1 MKVFFTLLCFVTLVF
16 ASVLTPQQAFKL
28 TQNADTQGVFVR
40 IELANGIFLYKNRL
54 KVLLNGDDITAYLN
68 LPNFVVKDKEEVF
81 YRALQL
87 DLPRLLLENAKIKQA
102 KLEIFYQGCADSGF
116 CYRPMNANFKITAQA
131 NDKNAFTIAPL
142 SQKSSNSN
150 EFTRY
155 LQEKNVA
162 LILVIFFAYGL
173 LLSLTPCTLPMI
185 PILSSLIL
193 AQSIAKSDTKAER
206 NSAKNVNS
214 NSNSHLNSGENSAK
228 SINLNKNSSINL
240 NKNSSKNLTKSLNF
254 SENSSQNSS
263 KSTNLAQNI
272 SKKRALWLSFV
283 YVFFMSLAYALA
295 GLITASLGASVQ
307 GLLQKPA
314 VLAVFALILVLL
326 ALACFGVFS
335 LSLPA
340 RLQKFNPAKNSK
352 GVLGIAL
359 MGFLSAFIIGP
370 CVVAPLAAALLYIA
384 TSGDLVLGAL
394 ALFVLSFGMGVPLL
408 FVGVGLSF
416 IKAGAWTQRVNV
428 FFGFVMLAMAVWVL
442 SRFAPSGYILVA
454 YGVLGV
460 FFASFMGLWG
470 SAQNGFD
477 KAKKA
482 LLTLVLAYSL
492 ALFLGGLF
500 GGKDFLNPL
509 NLSVNS
515 QNFTPTSRLNFEYLT
530 SLNAVNKALKDN
542 EKVLLDFT
550 ASWCENCKLLDAQ
563 TFSDERVQERLKG
576 YKLVKIDISENDS
589 AQTQMMKEFGVFA
602 PPVLIFY
609 EKGAEISRFEGFVSA
624 NEFLAKMP

>member
-116 CYRPMNANFKITAQA
+116 CYRPMSANFEITAQE
-131 NDKNAFTIAPL
+131 NDKNNAFTIAPL

-162 LILVIFFAYGL
+162 LILVVFFAYGL

-193 AQSIAKSDTKAER
+193 AQSIAKSDTKAEK
-206 NSAKNVNS
+206 NSAKNANS
-214 NSNSHLNSGENSAK
+214 NSNSHLNSSENSAK
-228 SINLNKNSSINL
+228 SVNLNKNSSP
-240 NKNSSKNLTKSLNF
+240 NLTKSLNF
-254 SENSSQNSS
+254 SENSNQNSS

-335 LSLPA
+335 LSLPT

-352 GVLGIAL
+352 GVLGVAL

-492 ALFLGGLF
+492 VLFLGGLF

-530 SLNAVNKALKDN
+530 SLNAVNKAIADN

>member
-116 CYRPMNANFKITAQA
+116 CYRPMSANFEITAQE
-131 NDKNAFTIAPL
+131 NDKNNAFIIAPL

-162 LILVIFFAYGL
+162 LILAIFFAYGL

-193 AQSIAKSDTKAER
+193 AQSIAKSDTKAEK

-214 NSNSHLNSGENSAK
+214 NSNSHSNLGENSSENSAK
-228 SINLNKNSSINL
+228 SVNLNK
-240 NKNSSKNLTKSLNF
+240 
-254 SENSSQNSS
+254 NSS

-340 RLQKFNPAKNSK
+340 CLQKFNPAKNSK
-352 GVLGIAL
+352 GVLGVAL

-442 SRFAPSGYILVA
+442 SRFAPSSYILVA

>member
-16 ASVLTPQQAFKL
+16 AGVLTPQQAFKL

-81 YRALQL
+81 YRAVQL
-87 DLPRLLLENAKIKQA
+87 DLPRLLLEKTKQA

-116 CYRPMNANFKITAQA
+116 CYRPMNANFEITAQEDGK
-131 NDKNAFTIAPL
+131 NNAFTIAPL

-162 LILVIFFAYGL
+162 LILVIFFGYGL

-206 NSAKNVNS
+206 NSAKNANLNS
-214 NSNSHLNSGENSAK
+214 NSGENSSENSAK
-228 SINLNKNSSINL
+228 SVNLNKNSSP
-240 NKNSSKNLTKSLNF
+240 NLTKSLNF

-263 KSTNLAQNI
+263 KRSNLAQNI

-352 GVLGIAL
+352 GVLGVAL

-442 SRFAPSGYILVA
+442 SRFAPSSYILVA
-454 YGVLGV
+454 YGILGV

-509 NLSVNS
+509 NLSTNS

-530 SLNAVNKALKDN
+530 SLNAVNKVLKDN

>member
-87 DLPRLLLENAKIKQA
+87 DLPRLLLEKTKQA

-116 CYRPMNANFKITAQA
+116 CYRPMNANFKITAQE
-131 NDKNAFTIAPL
+131 NGKNNAFTIAPL

-162 LILVIFFAYGL
+162 LILAIFFAYGL

-206 NSAKNVNS
+206 NSSKNLNS
-214 NSNSHLNSGENSAK
+214 NSNSHSNLGENSSENSAK
-228 SINLNKNSSINL
+228 SVNLNTNSSP
-240 NKNSSKNLTKSLNF
+240 NLTKSLNF
-254 SENSSQNSS
+254 SENSS

-352 GVLGIAL
+352 GVLGVAL

-384 TSGDLVLGAL
+384 TSGDLALGAL

-442 SRFAPSGYILVA
+442 SRFAPSSYILVA

-482 LLTLVLAYSL
+482 ILTLVLAYSL

-500 GGKDFLNPL
+500 GGKDLLNPL

>member
-54 KVLLNGDDITAYLN
+54 KVLLNGDDITASLN

-116 CYRPMNANFKITAQA
+116 CYRPMSANFKITAQE
-131 NDKNAFTIAPL
+131 NDKNNAFTIAPL

-193 AQSIAKSDTKAER
+193 AQSIAKSDTKAEK
-206 NSAKNVNS
+206 NSAKNLNS
-214 NSNSHLNSGENSAK
+214 NSNSHLNSGENS
-228 SINLNKNSSINL
+228 
-240 NKNSSKNLTKSLNF
+240 
-254 SENSSQNSS
+254 SENSAKSVNSNKNSS

-352 GVLGIAL
+352 GVLGVAL

-442 SRFAPSGYILVA
+442 SRFAPSSYILVA

-460 FFASFMGLWG
+460 FFVSFMGLWG

-482 LLTLVLAYSL
+482 FLTLVLAYSL

-500 GGKDFLNPL
+500 GGKDLLNPL
-509 NLSVNS
+509 NLSANS

-589 AQTQMMKEFGVFA
+589 AQTQMMKEFSVFA

-609 EKGAEISRFEGFVSA
+609 EKGAEISRFEGFVNA
-624 NEFLAKMP
+624 DEFLAKIP

>member
-116 CYRPMNANFKITAQA
+116 CYRPMSANFEITAQKDGK
-131 NDKNAFTIAPL
+131 NNAFTIAPL

-193 AQSIAKSDTKAER
+193 AQSIAKSDTKAEK

-214 NSNSHLNSGENSAK
+214 NSNSHSNSGENS
-228 SINLNKNSSINL
+228 N
-240 NKNSSKNLTKSLNF
+240 
-254 SENSSQNSS
+254 QNSS
-263 KSTNLAQNI
+263 KSTNLTQNI

-352 GVLGIAL
+352 GVLGVAL

-530 SLNAVNKALKDN
+530 SLNAVNKALTDN

-609 EKGAEISRFEGFVSA
+609 EKGAEISRFEGFVNA
-624 NEFLAKMP
+624 DEFLAKIPKSAPKAH

>member
-1 MKVFFTLLCFVTLVF
+1 MKIFFTLLCFVTLVF

-87 DLPRLLLENAKIKQA
+87 DLPRLLLEKTKQA

-116 CYRPMNANFKITAQA
+116 CYRPMSANFEITAQKDGK
-131 NDKNAFTIAPL
+131 NNAFTIAPL

-155 LQEKNVA
+155 LQEKNIA

-193 AQSIAKSDTKAER
+193 AQSITKSSTKAER

-214 NSNSHLNSGENSAK
+214 NSNSHSNLGENSSENSAK
-228 SINLNKNSSINL
+228 SV
-240 NKNSSKNLTKSLNF
+240 
-254 SENSSQNSS
+254 
-263 KSTNLAQNI
+263 NLAQNI

-352 GVLGIAL
+352 GVLGVAL

-442 SRFAPSGYILVA
+442 SRFAPSSYILIA

-500 GGKDFLNPL
+500 GDKDFLNPL
-509 NLSVNS
+509 NLSANS

-589 AQTQMMKEFGVFA
+589 AQTQMMKEFSVFA

>member
-116 CYRPMNANFKITAQA
+116 CYRPMNANFEITAQKD
-131 NDKNAFTIAPL
+131 DKNAFTIAPL

-193 AQSIAKSDTKAER
+193 AQSIAKSDTKAEK
-206 NSAKNVNS
+206 NSAKNANS
-214 NSNSHLNSGENSAK
+214 NSNSHLNSSENSAK
-228 SINLNKNSSINL
+228 SVNLNKNSSP
-240 NKNSSKNLTKSLNF
+240 NLTKSLNF
-254 SENSSQNSS
+254 SENSNQNSS

-335 LSLPA
+335 LSLPT

-352 GVLGIAL
+352 GVLGVAL

-492 ALFLGGLF
+492 VLFLGGLF

-530 SLNAVNKALKDN
+530 SLNAVNKAIADN

-589 AQTQMMKEFGVFA
+589 TQTQMMKEFGVFA

>member
-116 CYRPMNANFKITAQA
+116 CYRPMSANFEITAQE

-214 NSNSHLNSGENSAK
+214 NSNSHSNSGENSNQNSAK
-228 SINLNKNSSINL
+228 SVNLNKNSSP
-240 NKNSSKNLTKSLNF
+240 NLTKSLNF
-254 SENSSQNSS
+254 SENSS

-352 GVLGIAL
+352 GVLGVAL

-442 SRFAPSGYILVA
+442 SRFAPSSYILVA

-550 ASWCENCKLLDAQ
+550 ASWCENCKLLDTQ

-589 AQTQMMKEFGVFA
+589 TQTQMMKEFGVFA

-609 EKGAEISRFEGFVSA
+609 EKSAEISRFEGFVSA

>member
-116 CYRPMNANFKITAQA
+116 CYRPMSANFEITAQE
-131 NDKNAFTIAPL
+131 NDKNNAFTIAPL

-193 AQSIAKSDTKAER
+193 AQSIAKSDTKAEK
-206 NSAKNVNS
+206 NSAKNLNS
-214 NSNSHLNSGENSAK
+214 NSNSHLNSSQNSAK
-228 SINLNKNSSINL
+228 SVNLNKNSSP
-240 NKNSSKNLTKSLNF
+240 NLTKSLNF

-352 GVLGIAL
+352 GVLGVAL

-442 SRFAPSGYILVA
+442 SRFAPSSYILVA

-482 LLTLVLAYSL
+482 LLMLVLAYSL
-492 ALFLGGLF
+492 VLFLGGLF

>member
-87 DLPRLLLENAKIKQA
+87 DLPRLLLENAKTKQA

-116 CYRPMNANFKITAQA
+116 CYRPMSANFEITAQE
-131 NDKNAFTIAPL
+131 NDKNTFTIAPL

-162 LILVIFFAYGL
+162 LILVVFFAYGL

-193 AQSIAKSDTKAER
+193 AQSIAKSDTKAEK

-214 NSNSHLNSGENSAK
+214 SSNSHLNSGENSAK
-228 SINLNKNSSINL
+228 SVNLNKNSSP
-240 NKNSSKNLTKSLNF
+240 NLTKSLNF
-254 SENSSQNSS
+254 SENSS

-283 YVFFMSLAYALA
+283 YVFFMSFAYALA

-352 GVLGIAL
+352 GVLGVAL

-442 SRFAPSGYILVA
+442 SRFAPSSYILVA

>member
-54 KVLLNGDDITAYLN
+54 KVLLNGDDITASLN

-116 CYRPMNANFKITAQA
+116 CYRPMSANFKITAQE
-131 NDKNAFTIAPL
+131 NDKNNAFTIAPL

-193 AQSIAKSDTKAER
+193 AQSIAKSDTKAEK
-206 NSAKNVNS
+206 NSAKNANL
-214 NSNSHLNSGENSAK
+214 NSNSHLNSSENSAK
-228 SINLNKNSSINL
+228 SVNLNKNSSP
-240 NKNSSKNLTKSLNF
+240 NLTKSLNF

-352 GVLGIAL
+352 GVLGVAL

-442 SRFAPSGYILVA
+442 SRFAPSSYILVA

-460 FFASFMGLWG
+460 FFVSFMGLWG

-500 GGKDFLNPL
+500 GGKDLLNPL

-550 ASWCENCKLLDAQ
+550 ASWCENCKLLDTQ

-589 AQTQMMKEFGVFA
+589 AQTQMMKEFSVFA

-609 EKGAEISRFEGFVSA
+609 EKGAEISRFEGFVNA
-624 NEFLAKMP
+624 DEFLAKIP

>member
-87 DLPRLLLENAKIKQA
+87 DLPRLLLENAKIKQT

-116 CYRPMNANFKITAQA
+116 CYRPMSANFEITAQKD
-131 NDKNAFTIAPL
+131 DKNNAFTIAPL

-214 NSNSHLNSGENSAK
+214 NSNSHSNSGENSAK
-228 SINLNKNSSINL
+228 SINLNKNSSQ
-240 NKNSSKNLTKSLNF
+240 NLTKSLNF
-254 SENSSQNSS
+254 SENSS

-314 VLAVFALILVLL
+314 VLAVFAFILVLL

-352 GVLGIAL
+352 GVLGVAL

-384 TSGDLVLGAL
+384 TSGDLVFGAL

-442 SRFAPSGYILVA
+442 SRFAPSSYILIA

-515 QNFTPTSRLNFEYLT
+515 QNFTPTSRLNFEYLM

-609 EKGAEISRFEGFVSA
+609 EKGAEILRFEGFVSA

>member
-16 ASVLTPQQAFKL
+16 AGVLTPQQAFKL

-116 CYRPMNANFKITAQA
+116 CYRPMNANFKITAQE
-131 NDKNAFTIAPL
+131 NDKNNAFTIAPL

-214 NSNSHLNSGENSAK
+214 NSNSHSNSGENS
-228 SINLNKNSSINL
+228 N
-240 NKNSSKNLTKSLNF
+240 
-254 SENSSQNSS
+254 QNSS

-352 GVLGIAL
+352 GVLGVAL

-442 SRFAPSGYILVA
+442 SRFAPSSYILVA

-460 FFASFMGLWG
+460 FFVSFMGLWG

-500 GGKDFLNPL
+500 GGKDLLNPL
-509 NLSVNS
+509 NLSANS

-530 SLNAVNKALKDN
+530 SLNAVNKAIKDN

-589 AQTQMMKEFGVFA
+589 TQTQMMKEFGVFA

>member
-87 DLPRLLLENAKIKQA
+87 DLPRLLLEKAKTKQA

-116 CYRPMNANFKITAQA
+116 CYRPMSANFKITAQE
-131 NDKNAFTIAPL
+131 NDKNNAFTIAPL

-206 NSAKNVNS
+206 NLAKNVNS
-214 NSNSHLNSGENSAK
+214 NSNSGENSSENSAK
-228 SINLNKNSSINL
+228 SVNLNKNSSQ
-240 NKNSSKNLTKSLNF
+240 NLTKNLNF
-254 SENSSQNSS
+254 SENSNQNSS

-340 RLQKFNPAKNSK
+340 RLQKFNLAKNSK
-352 GVLGIAL
+352 GVLGVAL

-442 SRFAPSGYILVA
+442 SRFAPSSYILVA

-460 FFASFMGLWG
+460 FFVSFMGLWG

-576 YKLVKIDISENDS
+576 YKLVKIDISKNDS

>member
-1 MKVFFTLLCFVTLVF
+1 MRFLLTLLAFFSFGV
-16 ASVLTPQQAFKL
+16 ANAPSVLTPAQAFKI
-28 TQNADTQGVFVR
+28 TQGAHAQGIFVQ
-40 IELANGIFLYKNRL
+40 IQLAKDIFLYKKQL
-54 KVLLNGDDITAYLN
+54 KVLLNGADISADLN
-68 LPNFVVKDKEEVF
+68 LPKAIMRGADEVL
-81 YRALQL
+81 YNSVEL
-87 DLPRLLLENAKIKQA
+87 DLPNFILQKAEFKRAN
-102 KLEIFYQGCADSGF
+102 LEIFYQGCAESGF
-116 CYRPMNANFKITAQA
+116 CYRPMSAKFEITAQA
-131 NDKNAFTIAPL
+131 NGGFQIAPL
-142 SQKSSNSN
+142 SQKSSNSS

-155 LQEKNVA
+155 LQEKNLA
-162 LILVIFFAYGL
+162 LILAVFFGYGL

-193 AQSIAKSDTKAER
+193 A
-206 NSAKNVNS
+206 KN
-214 NSNSHLNSGENSAK
+214 
-228 SINLNKNSSINL
+228 
-240 NKNSSKNLTKSLNF
+240 
-254 SENSSQNSS
+254 
-263 KSTNLAQNI
+263 AQNP

-295 GLITASLGASVQ
+295 GVITASLGASVQ

-314 VLAVFALILVLL
+314 VLIFFALLLVLL
-326 ALACFGVFS
+326 ALACFGAFH

-340 RLQKFNPAKNSK
+340 KLQKLSPAKNSK
-352 GVLGIAL
+352 GVLGVAL

-384 TSGDLVLGAL
+384 TSGDIVLGAL

-408 FVGVGLSF
+408 FVGVGVSF

-442 SRFAPSGYILVA
+442 SRFIPNNYILML

-460 FFASFMGLWG
+460 FFASFMGLWQ

-477 KAKKA
+477 KFKKA

-500 GGKDFLNPL
+500 GGKDFFNPL
-509 NLSVNS
+509 NFSLNS
-515 QNFTPTSRLNFEYLT
+515 QNSTPNSSLNFEYLT
-530 SLNAVNKALKDN
+530 NLNAVSKALKAHD
-542 EKVLLDFT
+542 KVLLDFT
-550 ASWCENCKLLDAQ
+550 ASWCENCKLLDSL
-563 TFSDERVQERLKG
+563 TFSDERVQGRLKE
-576 YKLVKIDISENDS
+576 YKLVKIDISDNDS
-589 AQTQMMKEFGVFA
+589 AQMQMMKEFGVFA

-609 EKGAEISRFEGFVSA
+609 EKGAEISRLVGFVSA

>member
-54 KVLLNGDDITAYLN
+54 KVFLNGDDITASLN

-87 DLPRLLLENAKIKQA
+87 DLPRLLLEKTKQA

-116 CYRPMNANFKITAQA
+116 CYRPMNANFEITAQK
-131 NDKNAFTIAPL
+131 NDKNNAFTIAPL

-206 NSAKNVNS
+206 NSAKNLNS
-214 NSNSHLNSGENSAK
+214 NSNSHSNSGENSAK
-228 SINLNKNSSINL
+228 SINLNKNSS
-240 NKNSSKNLTKSLNF
+240 KNLT
-254 SENSSQNSS
+254 

-335 LSLPA
+335 LALPA

-352 GVLGIAL
+352 GVLGVAL

-442 SRFAPSGYILVA
+442 SRFAPSSYILVA

-509 NLSVNS
+509 NLSTNS

-530 SLNAVNKALKDN
+530 SLNAVNKVLKDN

-550 ASWCENCKLLDAQ
+550 ASWCENCKLLDTQ

>member
-116 CYRPMNANFKITAQA
+116 CYRPMSANFEITAQE
-131 NDKNAFTIAPL
+131 NDKNNAFTIAPL

-206 NSAKNVNS
+206 NSAKNVIS

-228 SINLNKNSSINL
+228 SVNLNT
-240 NKNSSKNLTKSLNF
+240 NSSKNLTKSLNF
-254 SENSSQNSS
+254 SENSSQNSN

-314 VLAVFALILVLL
+314 VLVVFALILVLL

-352 GVLGIAL
+352 GVLGVAL

-442 SRFAPSGYILVA
+442 SRFAPSSYILVA

-460 FFASFMGLWG
+460 FFASFMGLWD
-470 SAQNGFD
+470 SVQNGFD

-482 LLTLVLAYSL
+482 FLTLVLAYSL

-530 SLNAVNKALKDN
+530 SLNAVNKAIADN

-609 EKGAEISRFEGFVSA
+609 EKGAEISRFEGFVNA
-624 NEFLAKMP
+624 DEFLAKIPKSAPKAH

>member
-54 KVLLNGDDITAYLN
+54 KVLLNGDDITASLN

-116 CYRPMNANFKITAQA
+116 CYRPMSANFEITAQE
-131 NDKNAFTIAPL
+131 NDKNNAFTIAPL
-142 SQKSSNSN
+142 SPKSSNSN

-214 NSNSHLNSGENSAK
+214 NSNSHSNSGENSSQNSAK
-228 SINLNKNSSINL
+228 SVNLNKNSSP
-240 NKNSSKNLTKSLNF
+240 NLTKSLDF
-254 SENSSQNSS
+254 SENSS
-263 KSTNLAQNI
+263 KSTILAQNI
-272 SKKRALWLSFV
+272 SKKRALWLSFI

-352 GVLGIAL
+352 GVLGVAL

-442 SRFAPSGYILVA
+442 SRFAPSSYILVA

-509 NLSVNS
+509 NLSTNS

-589 AQTQMMKEFGVFA
+589 TQTQMMKEFGVFA

>member
-116 CYRPMNANFKITAQA
+116 CYRPMSANFEITAQE
-131 NDKNAFTIAPL
+131 NDKNNAFTIAPL

-206 NSAKNVNS
+206 NSAKNVIS

-228 SINLNKNSSINL
+228 SVNLNT
-240 NKNSSKNLTKSLNF
+240 NSSKNLTKSLNF
-254 SENSSQNSS
+254 SENSSQNSN

-352 GVLGIAL
+352 GVLGVAL

-442 SRFAPSGYILVA
+442 SRFAPSSYILVA

-460 FFASFMGLWG
+460 FFASFMGLWD
-470 SAQNGFD
+470 SVQNGFD

-482 LLTLVLAYSL
+482 FLTLVLAYSL

-530 SLNAVNKALKDN
+530 SLNAVNKALTDN

>member
-81 YRALQL
+81 YRAVQL
-87 DLPRLLLENAKIKQA
+87 DLPRLLLEKIKQA

-116 CYRPMNANFKITAQA
+116 CYRPMNANFEITAQE
-131 NDKNAFTIAPL
+131 NDKNNAFTIAPL

-162 LILVIFFAYGL
+162 LILVIFFGYGL

-206 NSAKNVNS
+206 NSAKNANLNS
-214 NSNSHLNSGENSAK
+214 NSGENSR
-228 SINLNKNSSINL
+228 
-240 NKNSSKNLTKSLNF
+240 
-254 SENSSQNSS
+254 

-340 RLQKFNPAKNSK
+340 CLQKFNPAKNSK
-352 GVLGIAL
+352 GVLGVAL

-442 SRFAPSGYILVA
+442 SRFAPSSYILVA

-482 LLTLVLAYSL
+482 FLTLVLAYSL

>member
-54 KVLLNGDDITAYLN
+54 KVLLNGDDITASLN

-116 CYRPMNANFKITAQA
+116 CYRPMSANFKITAQE
-131 NDKNAFTIAPL
+131 NDKNNAFTIAPL

-193 AQSIAKSDTKAER
+193 AQSIAKSDTKAEK
-206 NSAKNVNS
+206 NSAKNLNS
-214 NSNSHLNSGENSAK
+214 NSNSHLNSGENSSENSAK
-228 SINLNKNSSINL
+228 SVNLNKNSSP
-240 NKNSSKNLTKSLNF
+240 NLTKSLNF
-254 SENSSQNSS
+254 SENSNQNSS

-352 GVLGIAL
+352 GVLGVAL

-563 TFSDERVQERLKG
+563 TFSNERVQERLKG

-609 EKGAEISRFEGFVSA
+609 EKGAEISRFEGFVNA
-624 NEFLAKMP
+624 DEFLAKIP

>member
-1 MKVFFTLLCFVTLVF
+1 
-16 ASVLTPQQAFKL
+16 
-28 TQNADTQGVFVR
+28 
-40 IELANGIFLYKNRL
+40 
-54 KVLLNGDDITAYLN
+54 
-68 LPNFVVKDKEEVF
+68 
-81 YRALQL
+81 
-87 DLPRLLLENAKIKQA
+87 
-102 KLEIFYQGCADSGF
+102 
-116 CYRPMNANFKITAQA
+116 
-131 NDKNAFTIAPL
+131 
-142 SQKSSNSN
+142 
-150 EFTRY
+150 
-155 LQEKNVA
+155 
-162 LILVIFFAYGL
+162 
-173 LLSLTPCTLPMI
+173 MI

-206 NSAKNVNS
+206 NSAKNVIS

-228 SINLNKNSSINL
+228 SVNLNT
-240 NKNSSKNLTKSLNF
+240 NSSKNLTKSLNF
-254 SENSSQNSS
+254 SENSSQNSN

-352 GVLGIAL
+352 GVLGVAL

-442 SRFAPSGYILVA
+442 SRFAPSSYILVA

-460 FFASFMGLWG
+460 FFASFMGLWD
-470 SAQNGFD
+470 SVQNGFD

-482 LLTLVLAYSL
+482 FLTLVLAYSL

-530 SLNAVNKALKDN
+530 SLNAVNKALTDN

>member
-87 DLPRLLLENAKIKQA
+87 DLPRLLLEKIKQA

-116 CYRPMNANFKITAQA
+116 CYRPMSANFKITAQE
-131 NDKNAFTIAPL
+131 NDKNNAFTIAPL

-193 AQSIAKSDTKAER
+193 AQSIAKSDTKAEK

-214 NSNSHLNSGENSAK
+214 NSNSHSNSGENSSQNSAK
-228 SINLNKNSSINL
+228 SVNSNE
-240 NKNSSKNLTKSLNF
+240 NSSKNLTKSLNF
-254 SENSSQNSS
+254 SENPNQNLS

-352 GVLGIAL
+352 GVLGVAL

>member
-116 CYRPMNANFKITAQA
+116 CYRPMSANFEITAQE
-131 NDKNAFTIAPL
+131 NDKNNAFTIAPL

-162 LILVIFFAYGL
+162 LILVVFFAYGL

-206 NSAKNVNS
+206 NSAKNANLNS
-214 NSNSHLNSGENSAK
+214 NSGENSSQNSAK
-228 SINLNKNSSINL
+228 SINLNKNSSP
-240 NKNSSKNLTKSLNF
+240 NLTKSLNF
-254 SENSSQNSS
+254 SENSNQNSS

-272 SKKRALWLSFV
+272 SKKRALWLSFI

-352 GVLGIAL
+352 GVLGVAL

-442 SRFAPSGYILVA
+442 SRFAPSSYILVA

-492 ALFLGGLF
+492 VLFLGGLF

-515 QNFTPTSRLNFEYLT
+515 QNFTPTSRLNFEYIT
-530 SLNAVNKALKDN
+530 SLNAVNKVLKDN

-550 ASWCENCKLLDAQ
+550 ASWCENCKLLDTQ

>member
-116 CYRPMNANFKITAQA
+116 CYRPMSANFEITAQE
-131 NDKNAFTIAPL
+131 NDKNNAFTIAPL

-193 AQSIAKSDTKAER
+193 AQSIAKSDTKAEKK
-206 NSAKNVNS
+206 SAKNVNS
-214 NSNSHLNSGENSAK
+214 SSNSHLNSGENSSQNSAK
-228 SINLNKNSSINL
+228 SVNLNKNSSP
-240 NKNSSKNLTKSLNF
+240 NLTKSLNF
-254 SENSSQNSS
+254 SENSS
-263 KSTNLAQNI
+263 KSTNLTQNI
-272 SKKRALWLSFV
+272 SKKRALWLSFI

-352 GVLGIAL
+352 GVLGVAL

-408 FVGVGLSF
+408 FVGVGISF

-442 SRFAPSGYILVA
+442 SRFAPSSYILVA

-460 FFASFMGLWG
+460 FFVSFMGLWG

-509 NLSVNS
+509 NLSTNS

-542 EKVLLDFT
+542 KKVLLDFT

>member
-116 CYRPMNANFKITAQA
+116 CYRPMSANFEITAQE
-131 NDKNAFTIAPL
+131 NDKNNAFTIAPL

-214 NSNSHLNSGENSAK
+214 NSNFHSNLGENSSQNSAK
-228 SINLNKNSSINL
+228 SINLNK
-240 NKNSSKNLTKSLNF
+240 
-254 SENSSQNSS
+254 NSS

-352 GVLGIAL
+352 GVLGVAL

-442 SRFAPSGYILVA
+442 SRFAPSSYILVA

-492 ALFLGGLF
+492 VLFLGGLF

-530 SLNAVNKALKDN
+530 SLNAVNKAIKDN

>member
-116 CYRPMNANFKITAQA
+116 CYRPMSANFEITAQE
-131 NDKNAFTIAPL
+131 NDKNNTFTIAPL

-214 NSNSHLNSGENSAK
+214 HSNSSQNSAK
-228 SINLNKNSSINL
+228 SVNSSP
-240 NKNSSKNLTKSLNF
+240 NLTKSLDF
-254 SENSSQNSS
+254 SENSS

-352 GVLGIAL
+352 GVLGVAL

-408 FVGVGLSF
+408 FVGVGISF

-442 SRFAPSGYILVA
+442 SRFAPSSYILVA

-492 ALFLGGLF
+492 VLFLGGLF

-509 NLSVNS
+509 NLGANS

-550 ASWCENCKLLDAQ
+550 ASWCENCKLLDTQ

-609 EKGAEISRFEGFVSA
+609 EKGVEISRFEGFVSA

>member
-54 KVLLNGDDITAYLN
+54 KVLLNGDDITASLN

-87 DLPRLLLENAKIKQA
+87 DLPRLLLEKTKQA

-116 CYRPMNANFKITAQA
+116 CYRPMNANFKITAQE

-162 LILVIFFAYGL
+162 LILAIFFAYGL
-173 LLSLTPCTLPMI
+173 LLSLAPCTLPMI

-193 AQSIAKSDTKAER
+193 AQSIAKIDTKAER
-206 NSAKNVNS
+206 NSSKNLNS
-214 NSNSHLNSGENSAK
+214 NSNSHLNSGENSSENSAK
-228 SINLNKNSSINL
+228 SVNLNTNSSP
-240 NKNSSKNLTKSLNF
+240 NLTKSLNF
-254 SENSSQNSS
+254 SENSNQNSS

-352 GVLGIAL
+352 GVLGVAL

-442 SRFAPSGYILVA
+442 SRFAPSSYILVA

-482 LLTLVLAYSL
+482 FLTLVLAYSL

-589 AQTQMMKEFGVFA
+589 AQTQMMKEFSVFA

>member
-54 KVLLNGDDITAYLN
+54 KVLLNGDDITASLN

-116 CYRPMNANFKITAQA
+116 CYRPMSANFKITAQE
-131 NDKNAFTIAPL
+131 NDKNNAFTIAPL

-193 AQSIAKSDTKAER
+193 AQSIAKSDTKAEK
-206 NSAKNVNS
+206 NSAKNLNS
-214 NSNSHLNSGENSAK
+214 NSNSHLNSGENSSENSAK
-228 SINLNKNSSINL
+228 SVNSNKNSSP
-240 NKNSSKNLTKSLNF
+240 NLTKSLNF
-254 SENSSQNSS
+254 SENSNQNSS

-352 GVLGIAL
+352 GVLGVAL

-500 GGKDFLNPL
+500 GGKDLLNPL

-609 EKGAEISRFEGFVSA
+609 EKGAEISRFEGFVNA
-624 NEFLAKMP
+624 DEFLAKIP

>member
-1 MKVFFTLLCFVTLVF
+1 MKIFFTLLCFVTLVF

-87 DLPRLLLENAKIKQA
+87 DLPRLLLEKTKQA

-116 CYRPMNANFKITAQA
+116 CYRPMSANFEITAQKDGK
-131 NDKNAFTIAPL
+131 NNAFTIAPL

-155 LQEKNVA
+155 LQEKNIA

-193 AQSIAKSDTKAER
+193 AQSITKSSTKAER

-214 NSNSHLNSGENSAK
+214 NSNSHSNLGENSSENSAK
-228 SINLNKNSSINL
+228 SV
-240 NKNSSKNLTKSLNF
+240 
-254 SENSSQNSS
+254 
-263 KSTNLAQNI
+263 NLAQNI

-352 GVLGIAL
+352 GVLGVAL

-384 TSGDLVLGAL
+384 TSGDLALGAL

-442 SRFAPSGYILVA
+442 SRFAPSSYILVA

-482 LLTLVLAYSL
+482 ILTLVLAYSL

-500 GGKDFLNPL
+500 GGKDLLNPL
-509 NLSVNS
+509 NLSTNS

>member
-1 MKVFFTLLCFVTLVF
+1 MKVFFTLFCFVTLVF

-116 CYRPMNANFKITAQA
+116 CYRPMSANFEITAQE
-131 NDKNAFTIAPL
+131 NDKNNAFTIAPL

-173 LLSLTPCTLPMI
+173 LLSRTPCTLPMI

-193 AQSIAKSDTKAER
+193 AQSIAKSDTKAEK

-214 NSNSHLNSGENSAK
+214 NSNSGENSSENSAK
-228 SINLNKNSSINL
+228 SVNLNKNSSP
-240 NKNSSKNLTKSLNF
+240 NLTKSLNF
-254 SENSSQNSS
+254 SENSSQNSN
-263 KSTNLAQNI
+263 KNTNLAQNI
-272 SKKRALWLSFV
+272 SKKRALWLSFI

-352 GVLGIAL
+352 GVLGVAL

-408 FVGVGLSF
+408 FLGVGLSF

-442 SRFAPSGYILVA
+442 SRFAPSSYILVA
-454 YGVLGV
+454 YGGLGV

-482 LLTLVLAYSL
+482 FLTLVLAYSL

-609 EKGAEISRFEGFVSA
+609 EKSAEISRFEGFVSA

>member
-116 CYRPMNANFKITAQA
+116 CYRPMSANFEITAQE
-131 NDKNAFTIAPL
+131 NDKNNAFTIAPL

-206 NSAKNVNS
+206 NSAKNVIS

-228 SINLNKNSSINL
+228 SVNLNT
-240 NKNSSKNLTKSLNF
+240 NSSKNLTKSLNF
-254 SENSSQNSS
+254 SENSSQNSN

-352 GVLGIAL
+352 GVLGVAL

-442 SRFAPSGYILVA
+442 SRFAPSSYILVA

-460 FFASFMGLWG
+460 FFASFMGLWD
-470 SAQNGFD
+470 SVQNGFD

-482 LLTLVLAYSL
+482 FLTLVLAYSL

>member
-54 KVLLNGDDITAYLN
+54 KVLLNGDDITASLN

-87 DLPRLLLENAKIKQA
+87 DLPRLLLEKTKQA

-116 CYRPMNANFKITAQA
+116 CYRPMSANFEITAQKDGK
-131 NDKNAFTIAPL
+131 NNAFTIAPL

-162 LILVIFFAYGL
+162 LILAIFFAYGL

-206 NSAKNVNS
+206 NSAKNLNS
-214 NSNSHLNSGENSAK
+214 NSNSHLNSGENSSQNSAK
-228 SINLNKNSSINL
+228 SINLNKNSSP
-240 NKNSSKNLTKSLNF
+240 NLTKSLNF

-352 GVLGIAL
+352 GVLGVAL
-359 MGFLSAFIIGP
+359 MGFLSALIIGP

-509 NLSVNS
+509 NLGANS

-530 SLNAVNKALKDN
+530 NLNAVNKALKDN

-589 AQTQMMKEFGVFA
+589 AQTQMMKEFSVFA

>member
-87 DLPRLLLENAKIKQA
+87 DLPRLLLEKIKQA

-116 CYRPMNANFKITAQA
+116 CYRPMSANFKITAQE
-131 NDKNAFTIAPL
+131 NDKNNAFTIAPL

-193 AQSIAKSDTKAER
+193 AQSIAKSDTKAEK
-206 NSAKNVNS
+206 NSAKNLNS
-214 NSNSHLNSGENSAK
+214 NSNSHLNSGENSSENSAK
-228 SINLNKNSSINL
+228 SVNSNKNSSP
-240 NKNSSKNLTKSLNF
+240 NLTKSLNF

-340 RLQKFNPAKNSK
+340 RLQKFNLAKNSK
-352 GVLGIAL
+352 GVLGVAL

-442 SRFAPSGYILVA
+442 SRFAPSSYILVA

-460 FFASFMGLWG
+460 FFVSFMGLWG

-482 LLTLVLAYSL
+482 FLTLVLAYSL

-576 YKLVKIDISENDS
+576 YKLVKIDISKNDS

-609 EKGAEISRFEGFVSA
+609 EKGAEILRFEGFVNA
-624 NEFLAKMP
+624 DEFLAKIP

>member
-116 CYRPMNANFKITAQA
+116 CYRPMSANFEITAQKD
-131 NDKNAFTIAPL
+131 DKNNAFTIAPL
-142 SQKSSNSN
+142 SQKSSNLN

-214 NSNSHLNSGENSAK
+214 NSNSHSNSGENSAK
-228 SINLNKNSSINL
+228 SINLNKNSSQ
-240 NKNSSKNLTKSLNF
+240 NLTKSLNF
-254 SENSSQNSS
+254 SENSS

-314 VLAVFALILVLL
+314 VLAVFAFILVLL

-352 GVLGIAL
+352 GVLGVAL

-442 SRFAPSGYILVA
+442 SRFAPSSYILVA

-500 GGKDFLNPL
+500 GGKDLLNPL
-509 NLSVNS
+509 NLSANS

-530 SLNAVNKALKDN
+530 SLNAVNKVLKDN

>member
-54 KVLLNGDDITAYLN
+54 KVLLNGDDITASLN

-87 DLPRLLLENAKIKQA
+87 DLPRLLLEKIKQA

-116 CYRPMNANFKITAQA
+116 CYRPMSANFKITAQE
-131 NDKNAFTIAPL
+131 NDKNNAFTIAPL

-193 AQSIAKSDTKAER
+193 AQSIAKSDTKAEK
-206 NSAKNVNS
+206 NSAKNLNS
-214 NSNSHLNSGENSAK
+214 NSNSHLNSGENSSENSAK
-228 SINLNKNSSINL
+228 SVNSNKNSSP
-240 NKNSSKNLTKSLNF
+240 NLTKSLNF

-352 GVLGIAL
+352 GVLGVAL

-442 SRFAPSGYILVA
+442 SRFAPSSYILVA

-460 FFASFMGLWG
+460 FFVSFMGLWG

-482 LLTLVLAYSL
+482 FLTLVLAYSL

-500 GGKDFLNPL
+500 GGKDLLNPL
-509 NLSVNS
+509 NLSANS
-515 QNFTPTSRLNFEYLT
+515 QNFTPTSRLNFKYLT

-589 AQTQMMKEFGVFA
+589 AQTQMMKEFSVFA

-609 EKGAEISRFEGFVSA
+609 EKGAEISRFEGFVNA
-624 NEFLAKMP
+624 DEFLAKIP

>member
-54 KVLLNGDDITAYLN
+54 KVLLNGDDITASLN

-116 CYRPMNANFKITAQA
+116 CYRPMSANFKITAQE
-131 NDKNAFTIAPL
+131 NDKNNAFTIAPL

-193 AQSIAKSDTKAER
+193 AQSIAKSDTKAEK
-206 NSAKNVNS
+206 NSAKNLNS
-214 NSNSHLNSGENSAK
+214 NSNSHLNSGENSSENSAK
-228 SINLNKNSSINL
+228 SVNSNKNSSP
-240 NKNSSKNLTKSLNF
+240 NLTKSLNF

-352 GVLGIAL
+352 GVLGVAL

-442 SRFAPSGYILVA
+442 SRFAPSSYILVA

-460 FFASFMGLWG
+460 FFVSFMGLWG

-482 LLTLVLAYSL
+482 FLTLVLAYSL

-500 GGKDFLNPL
+500 GGKDLLNPL
-509 NLSVNS
+509 NLSANS

-589 AQTQMMKEFGVFA
+589 AQTQMMKEFSVFA

-609 EKGAEISRFEGFVSA
+609 EKGAEISRFEGFVNA
-624 NEFLAKMP
+624 DEFLAKIP